1 MFVRPSRSS
10 PTLQEYQLFQSAPRS
25 SGHLTQASGHQ
36 NPVYPEINCVNQSP
50 QSHEG
55 LAGVRGQPGCDL
67 STSAPPLCLP
77 FALTLPGS
85 PCFRATVCPRAW
97 ALRASAQAS
106 EVIPGWDFFF
116 CFVLHLYQQLPIT
129 NSAGSVSKVTRTP
142 LPPLPSWLSHSIPHC
157 TGLQA
162 DPQAKPRM
170 AGLGSALNPAR
181 VPTSQGQSPGS
192 LSGPLGSELP

>member
-1 MFVRPSRSS
+1 MFVRPSKSS

-25 SGHLTQASGHQ
+25 SGHLAQASGHQ

-97 ALRASAQAS
+97 AVRASAQAS
-106 EVIPGWDFFF
+106 EVIPGWVFS
-116 CFVLHLYQQLPIT
+116 FVLHLYQQLNHEFCWFSVQSNQNLPAST
-129 NSAGSVSKVTRTP
+129 ALLAGP
-142 LPPLPSWLSHSIPHC
+142 LCSTLHW
-157 TGLQA
+157 
-162 DPQAKPRM
+162 
-170 AGLGSALNPAR
+170 
-181 VPTSQGQSPGS
+181 SPG
-192 LSGPLGSELP
+192 